1 MRTIVK
7 SSKLLMLILAAA
19 MTVQTHAQEEAKSKK
34 DGDIDSEITNARLR
48 AQSGSKSDY
57 SLSLSLGYNGGTLDD
72 IFGEE
77 RPDIYGDP
85 ETETK
90 TSFGGSFA
98 GRYRFNKNDSMTV
111 GAGFSVLNPWG
122 HSEGNVDNP
131 YIGYSR
137 IYKIGDFQ
145 TSTSADIT
153 FGTAESYKAVDLKQV
168 VSASHNMMKRFE
180 GTNLTVGASVS
191 LSAYFYGSE
200 PEVAVSKEAM
210 TELAVGFYPQLEYV
224 FNDTFSFRTVFGYFN
239 YQKSRGEDSKLL
251 RAYEYQSVGVG
262 ISVTRDIYVY
272 PNIQFLA
279 DDLDADKTNFAISAD
294 INIL

>member
-1 MRTIVK
+1 MRKLVK
-7 SSKLLMLILAAA
+7 SSKLLMLLLAVA
-19 MTVQTHAQEEAKSKK
+19 MTAPAQAQEETNNQ
-34 DGDIDSEITNARLR
+34 DIDSEITNARLR

-57 SLSLSLGYNGGTLDD
+57 SLSLSMGYNGGTLDD

-90 TSFGGSFA
+90 TSFGGSFS

-145 TSTSADIT
+145 TSTSADVT
-153 FGTAESYKAVDLKQV
+153 FGTAESYKNVDLRQV
-168 VSASHNMMKRFE
+168 VSASHNMMKNFE

-191 LSAYFYGSE
+191 VSAYFYGND
-200 PEVAVSKEAM
+200 PETVVPKDAL
-210 TELAVGFYPQLEYV
+210 TELAVGLYPQLEYR
-224 FNDTFSFRTVFGYFN
+224 FNDMFSFRTVFGYFN

-272 PNIQFLA
+272 PNVQFLA
-279 DDLDADKTNFAISAD
+279 DDLDSDKTNFAISAD

>member
-1 MRTIVK
+1 M
-7 SSKLLMLILAAA
+7 LLLAVA
-19 MTVQTHAQEEAKSKK
+19 MTAPAQAQEETNKQ
-34 DGDIDSEITNARLR
+34 DIDSEITNARLR

-57 SLSLSLGYNGGTLDD
+57 SLSLSMGYNGGTLDD

-90 TSFGGSFA
+90 TSFGGSFS
-98 GRYRFNKNDSMTV
+98 GRYRFNKNDSVTV

-145 TSTSADIT
+145 TSTSADVT
-153 FGTAESYKAVDLKQV
+153 FGTAESYKNVDLRQV
-168 VSASHNMMKRFE
+168 VSASHNMMKNFK
-180 GTNLTVGASVS
+180 GTNLTVGASIS
-191 LSAYFYGSE
+191 ASAYFYGND
-200 PEVAVSKEAM
+200 PETVVPKDAL
-210 TELAVGFYPQLEYV
+210 TELAVGLYPQLEYR
-224 FNDTFSFRTVFGYFN
+224 FNDMFSFRTVFGYFN

-272 PNIQFLA
+272 PNVQFLA
-279 DDLDADKTNFAISAD
+279 DDLDSDKTNFAISAD

>member
-1 MRTIVK
+1 MRNLVK
-7 SSKLLMLILAAA
+7 SSKLLMLLLAVA
-19 MTVQTHAQEEAKSKK
+19 MTAPAQAQEESNKE
-34 DGDIDSEITNARLR
+34 DIDSEITNARLR

-57 SLSLSLGYNGGTLDD
+57 SLSLSMGYNGGTLDD

-90 TSFGGSFA
+90 TSFGGSFS

-145 TSTSADIT
+145 TSTSADVT
-153 FGTAESYKAVDLKQV
+153 FGTAESYKNVDLRQV
-168 VSASHNMMKRFE
+168 VSVSHNMMKNFE
-180 GTNLTVGASVS
+180 GTNLTIGASVS
-191 LSAYFYGSE
+191 LSAYLYGNE
-200 PEVAVSKEAM
+200 PETVVPKDAL
-210 TELAVGFYPQLEYV
+210 TELAVGLYPQLEYR
-224 FNDTFSFRTVFGYFN
+224 FNDMFSFRTVFGYFN
-239 YQKSRGEDSKLL
+239 YQKSRGEDSNFL

-279 DDLDADKTNFAISAD
+279 DDLDSDKTNFAISAD